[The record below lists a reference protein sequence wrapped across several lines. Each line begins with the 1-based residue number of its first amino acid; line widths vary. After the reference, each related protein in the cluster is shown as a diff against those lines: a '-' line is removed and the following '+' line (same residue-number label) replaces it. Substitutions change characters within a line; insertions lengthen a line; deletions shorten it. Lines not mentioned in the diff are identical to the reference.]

1 MTHPHLPSAAAV
13 PSCGMRFAALLA
25 LLLLP
30 SLSAQPS
37 ALPGTSAPASSAPAG
52 PASAGAIE
60 QQVGDLLKQPGAT
73 VVHLWA
79 TWCPNCGRE
88 FKDGGWQNFVE
99 ANPQTR
105 FVFVTFWNDGNDGK
119 AQLTAAGIGAQPN
132 VTVLA
137 HPGPRKGDAKPTS
150 FLGTPV
156 TWLPSTWI
164 FDKGKLKFALNYGEV
179 RFGIL
184 QQLLEDAQAKW

>member
-1 MTHPHLPSAAAV
+1 MRTLLLCGLLFLSPWAKAQTAAV
-13 PSCGMRFAALLA
+13 ETPPTPAVAL
-25 LLLLP
+25 
-30 SLSAQPS
+30 
-37 ALPGTSAPASSAPAG
+37 
-52 PASAGAIE
+52 E
-60 QQVGDLLKQPGAT
+60 QQVAELLKQPGAT

-88 FKDGGWQNFVE
+88 FKEGGWQKFVE

-105 FVFVTFWNDGNDGK
+105 FVFVTFWNDGTDGR
-119 AQLTAAGIGAQPN
+119 AQLAANGLGAQPN
-132 VTVLA
+132 VTILG
-137 HPGPRKGDAKPTS
+137 HPGPRKGEQKPTH

-164 FDKGKLKFALNYGEV
+164 YDKNKLKFALNYGEI
-179 RFGIL
+179 RFNIL